1 MTISKYNFSRVN
13 DILLQFFVLILLV
26 YGFLAIYLWGIKTM
40 KRLRG
45 WAKWR
50 ELGIVINRL
59 STVPLTL
66 LQLLLVSQKTP
77 AVGTAGGVDL
87 LRQTEFLSTCFR

>member
-13 DILLQFFVLILLV
+13 DILPQFFVLILLV

-45 WAKWR
+45 WARWR

-66 LQLLLVSQKTP
+66 LQLLPVSQKRPLTFP
-77 AVGTAGGVDL
+77 GGKSKNGY
-87 LRQTEFLSTCFR
+87 RAR

>member
-1 MTISKYNFSRVN
+1 
-13 DILLQFFVLILLV
+13 
-26 YGFLAIYLWGIKTM
+26 M

-77 AVGTAGGVDL
+77 AVGTAGGVGL

>member
-13 DILLQFFVLILLV
+13 DILLEFFVLILLV
-26 YGFLAIYLWGIKTM
+26 YGFLAIYLWEIKTM

-50 ELGIVINRL
+50 ELGIVINSL
-59 STVPLTL
+59 STVP
-66 LQLLLVSQKTP
+66 
-77 AVGTAGGVDL
+77 
-87 LRQTEFLSTCFR
+87 R